1 MIKLKPEVKTYIQN
15 SCPSG
20 ITLHKNDKSL
30 YVKAS
35 KTVNGK
41 PTTLTKVINFGL
53 TQGMSDAEI
62 KEAFEAT
69 LVNALAVK
77 RQFTQQLNNPNFTS
91 FHKPEAVGVGT
102 LGSVFDM
109 MFQSQ
114 WGLASTKQQYL
125 VKHFFNDLKEYFGYD
140 KRIAYWTEEMID
152 DFKQWVAR
160 KIAEREKNMTG
171 TVSNNSINK
180 RLGVLRSIKKYALK
194 KRLLT
199 NDQLINP
206 DPRIKNMGI
215 VDLPRG
221 ETKRKPAFAEHEQE
235 QFLAIIQK
243 CGDEFWYDHWA
254 WAFDS
259 GMRHEGEMDNFTI
272 DNIDF
277 GRKSVTFWRSK
288 TKGYSVEMP
297 LTPRMLEIAKRRI
310 KDAKARPDRKVFAT
324 SATQRRSNWDKYI
337 RMCNFNQK
345 FTPYTTRHTFITRL
359 AEKNVNPK
367 VTMELAG
374 HSVIETTLT
383 YYTKSSSI
391 VLQNA
396 MLALCNGRDDSSTSV
411 PKKVP
416 AIHSTKAKD
425 DTINEDNSMIGHNS
439 RRALK

>member
-1 MIKLKPEVKTYIQN
+1 MNILKSEVKTYIQKN
-15 SCPSG
+15 CPQG
-20 ITLHKNDKSL
+20 ITLHRNDKSL
-30 YVKAS
+30 YVKQS
-35 KTVNGK
+35 KMVNGK
-41 PTTLTKVINFGL
+41 PTTLTKVINMGISRSM
-53 TQGMSDAEI
+53 TDAEM
-62 KEAFEAT
+62 KTAFEQT

-77 RQFTQQLNNPNFTS
+77 RQFTEQLSNPNFTS
-91 FHKPEAVGVGT
+91 FHKPQAVGTGT

-114 WGLASTKQQYL
+114 WGLASEKQKYL

-140 KRIAYWTEEMID
+140 KSLAYWTEEMID
-152 DFKQWVAR
+152 EFKEWSAK

-180 RLGVLRSIKKYALK
+180 RLGVLRSIMKYALK
-194 KRLLT
+194 KRLLH

-206 DPRIKNMGI
+206 DPRVKNMGI

-367 VTMELAG
+367 VAMELAG

-383 YYTKSSSI
+383 YYTKSSSTVLNNAI
-391 VLQNA
+391 LALQN
-396 MLALCNGRDDSSTSV
+396 NRTDDSNIV
-411 PKKVP
+411 E
-416 AIHSTKAKD
+416 
-425 DTINEDNSMIGHNS
+425 NNDNSMIGHNS